1 MARTVSDHRASR
13 LCSGRSLMK
22 PSFTSERTIRPLS
35 SSFPRCSS
43 SASAKHHHGASR
55 QHLGKR
61 KFVGG
66 IGVPSR
72 VTDCSNASIER
83 KASAEAKPSMVAP
96 LVRRYVRTPFS
107 SSL

>member
-1 MARTVSDHRASR
+1 MD
-13 LCSGRSLMK
+13 
-22 PSFTSERTIRPLS
+22 
-35 SSFPRCSS
+35 
-43 SASAKHHHGASR
+43 KH
-55 QHLGKR
+55 

>member
-1 MARTVSDHRASR
+1 MLRALVDEAELHQR
-13 LCSGRSLMK
+13 AHDPAVVQLLPEVLLECLC
-22 PSFTSERTIRPLS
+22 
-35 SSFPRCSS
+35 
-43 SASAKHHHGASR
+43 KHHHGASR
-55 QHLGKR
+55 QHLGKH

-96 LVRRYVRTPFS
+96 LVSRYVRTPFS